1 MQQQS
6 TGCEKKIR
14 WEAHK
19 SSSSNEQANR
29 IQRIIRQN
37 VGGAQNELL
46 ADNFLFQEL
55 LAYINRYCVITSW
68 KSLRLVSKA
77 TGASV
82 NKHMKQLV
90 LSQNAPVDVI
100 QGIISKMPNL
110 QAISLEG
117 STTCTNDLL
126 TFVRNRCQSL
136 KFLNISYCQ
145 GVTEAFVKNIPAS
158 VTVTLQGCW
167 RASTPVRVV
176 TPMTIADV
184 QVRAIMNRTS
194 QGLLKASEFIVHQK
208 RQQFLAG
215 VGDPRRRQQEAGGIS
230 RGGSGPRD
238 DDDFSGFTAIFH
250 GNQDRFAV
258 WPLVSSNSSHSF
270 FLHADRCC
278 TKEQTDSIG
287 VLLQYHYFEEEK
299 NSSLMNEHVIMNEH
313 GWKLT
318 AADLMHQYVVGMGAI
333 TGMH

>member
-1 MQQQS
+1 
-6 TGCEKKIR
+6 
-14 WEAHK
+14 
-19 SSSSNEQANR
+19 
-29 IQRIIRQN
+29 
-37 VGGAQNELL
+37 
-46 ADNFLFQEL
+46 
-55 LAYINRYCVITSW
+55 
-68 KSLRLVSKA
+68 
-77 TGASV
+77 
-82 NKHMKQLV
+82 
-90 LSQNAPVDVI
+90 
-100 QGIISKMPNL
+100 MPNL

-238 DDDFSGFTAIFH
+238 DDDFSGFTAIFRGNQDRFAVWPLVSSNSSHSFFLHADRCCTKEQTDSIGVLLHDDFSGFTAIFH